1 MTNCPNCS
9 SSSRRKSRKG
19 LKNKQSYG
27 RFKAAF
33 RCDDCGTRFIA
44 PDPLQIAL
52 YSTYAISIVLF
63 VGILWRGLA
72 APSSADR
79 LAELRALEAAA
90 LPATSTASI
99 DLGTAR
105 AMASANDTD
114 PETNYRLALALIRD
128 NKVNG
133 DSSSLAEAVPI
144 LKEAAAS
151 GHAKAQSE
159 LGALYLDGRGV
170 VQDFV
175 QASAWYQKAADQ
187 GDADAMLALGRMY
200 RAGWGM
206 EADLVNAYI
215 WLNLASARG
224 QAAAQQARQEI
235 LSQLS
240 AEELNEAQLA
250 SRELDRVLP

>member
-1 MTNCPNCS
+1 
-9 SSSRRKSRKG
+9 
-19 LKNKQSYG
+19 
-27 RFKAAF
+27 
-33 RCDDCGTRFIA
+33 
-44 PDPLQIAL
+44 
-52 YSTYAISIVLF
+52 
-63 VGILWRGLA
+63 
-72 APSSADR
+72 
-79 LAELRALEAAA
+79 
-90 LPATSTASI
+90 
-99 DLGTAR
+99 
-105 AMASANDTD
+105 MASANDTD